1 MDLHLASLHLASL
14 HRDIVARCIG
24 ACSRPHGADRCVVYV
39 ACYVVCR
46 TCASLHAVD
55 GATSLD
61 ESVFVECL
69 PWIVDRAPPPHAHAA
84 ADAAAQL
91 GGSKYRSRRE
101 SNGGA
106 SRGISAELPWDFNP
120 TDSAVFARRLFHVA
134 IRQSGEKGTRTRALT
149 RARTHI
155 SVNRDDVRGVC
166 EAHRTAPLRR
176 PDPQA
181 QVAAAPPRRGC
192 G

>member
-1 MDLHLASLHLASL
+1 MLCALCRALCCVSHVC
-14 HRDIVARCIG
+14 IV
-24 ACSRPHGADRCVVYV
+24 
-39 ACYVVCR
+39 
-46 TCASLHAVD
+46 HAVD

-69 PWIVDRAPPPHAHAA
+69 PWIVDRAPPHAHAA

-101 SNGGA
+101 SNSGA

-134 IRQSGEKGTRTRALT
+134 IRQSGEKGTRARALTHARSHTRAHTRALT
-149 RARTHI
+149 RARVSTRH
-155 SVNRDDVRGVC
+155 V
-166 EAHRTAPLRR
+166 
-176 PDPQA
+176 
-181 QVAAAPPRRGC
+181 
-192 G
+192 